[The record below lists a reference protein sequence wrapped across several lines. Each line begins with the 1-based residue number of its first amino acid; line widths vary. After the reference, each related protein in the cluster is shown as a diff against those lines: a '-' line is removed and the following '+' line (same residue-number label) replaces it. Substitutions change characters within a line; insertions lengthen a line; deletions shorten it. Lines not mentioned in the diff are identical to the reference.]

1 MMSIEEAIAFLERA
15 CDNGGRLY
23 SDDDVRAALRNG
35 KDYIFRYSRRRGGM
49 CMCSACGSDVDVAW
63 HNHGEFMRCPECGK
77 VVMIKDEWRGHKY
90 LYDSQI
96 LYSWR
101 RCGAEALIVV
111 GIYCSR
117 NFNCY
122 SPESAQMEMRP
133 EAIWQFEP
141 GRARKFVWNYY
152 SRGWV
157 ANCKGIKPLNH
168 LGASDLHTGMDDAMA
183 GTRLGRIY
191 EVIENN
197 GAGIDLNEI
206 TAMGAIA
213 RKGYIEYL
221 CAAGQEELA
230 AEIAVGI
237 TNIVENPKA
246 KNAAKL
252 LGLTEGQWF
261 EARKS
266 GIRISEKML
275 SALRTVQAAG
285 RMEIKLGEAEAI
297 AERVKPW
304 RLIRLSKRADD
315 LMIGVPAKLRRK
327 AIRRAVAGEDAQEWM
342 DYWEQLKDLGEDR
355 TDARLLIPRD
365 MHAMHERMTAR
376 LQAIKVEEQL
386 KLDAWKREEFE
397 ERLKKLKRRY
407 CFTAEGLALRPF
419 ETAAEVIA
427 EGQALHICIGSYAQ
441 RYMMGDTI
449 LCCLRH
455 EDAPEAPWRAVEFSA
470 RTGEMVQDRGAYND
484 RNQGAHNFDN
494 GVREQLDR
502 FWEQFNAA
510 RREKR
515 RKTA

>member
-1 MMSIEEAIAFLERA
+1 MMSIEEAIAYLERV

-35 KDYIFRYSRRRGGM
+35 NDYIFRYSRRRGGM
-49 CMCSACGSDVDVAW
+49 CMCSACGSDVDVAG
-63 HNHGEFMRCPECGK
+63 HNHGEFVRCPECGK
-77 VVMIKDEWRGHKY
+77 GVIIKDEWRGHKY

-101 RCGAEALIVV
+101 RCGAETLIVV

-117 NFNCY
+117 NYNCN
-122 SPESAQMEMRP
+122 SPESTQMKMRP

-141 GRARKFVWNYY
+141 GRAQKFVREYY
-152 SRGWV
+152 SQGWTKNCRG
-157 ANCKGIKPLNH
+157 IQPLNH
-168 LGASDLHTGMDDAMA
+168 QGTIDNHFGMAEAMD
-183 GTRLGRIY
+183 GTQLGRIY
-191 EVIENN
+191 KAIENN
-197 GAGIDLNEI
+197 SAGIENEI
-206 TAMGAIA
+206 RAMGAIA
-213 RKGYIEYL
+213 RKGYIEHL
-221 CAAGQEELA
+221 CAAGQTELA
-230 AEIAVGI
+230 AEIAMGI

-266 GIRISEKML
+266 GIRISAKML
-275 SALRTVQAAG
+275 SALRSVQDAG
-285 RMEIKLGEAEAI
+285 RMEIKLGDAEAI
-297 AERVKPW
+297 AERLNPW
-304 RLIRLSKRADD
+304 TLYRLRERADD
-315 LMIGVPAKLRRK
+315 LMLGVPAKLRRK

-342 DYWEQLKDLGEDR
+342 DYWAQLKDLGEDR

-407 CFTAEGLALRPF
+407 CFTAEGLVLRPF
-419 ETAAEVIA
+419 ESAAEVIA

-441 RYMMGDTI
+441 RYMRGDTI

-455 EDAPEAPWRAVEFSA
+455 DDAPEEPWRAVEFSA
-470 RTGEMVQDRGAYND
+470 RSGDMVQDRGAYND
-484 RNQGAHNFDN
+484 RNEGAHNFDN
-494 GVREQLDR
+494 GVREQLER
-502 FWEQFNAA
+502 FWEQFYAA
-510 RREKR
+510 KFAKG

>member
-1 MMSIEEAIAFLERA
+1 MMSIEETIAFLERV

-23 SDDDVRAALRNG
+23 SDDDVREALRNG
-35 KDYIFRYSRRRGGM
+35 NDYIFRYSRRRGGM
-49 CMCSACGSDVDVAW
+49 CMCSACGSEVDVAG
-63 HNHGEFMRCPECGK
+63 HNHGEFVRCPECGK

-141 GRARKFVWNYY
+141 GRARKFVREYY

-157 ANCKGIKPLNH
+157 ANCEGIKPLNH
-168 LGASDLHTGMDDAMA
+168 PGASDCHTGMYEAIE

-191 EVIENN
+191 EAIENN

-213 RKGYIEYL
+213 KKGYIEYL
-221 CAAGQEELA
+221 CAAGQEDLA

-237 TNIVENPKA
+237 KNIAANPKA
-246 KNAAKL
+246 KNTAKL

-266 GIRISEKML
+266 GIRISAKML
-275 SALRTVQAAG
+275 SALRIVQAAG

-297 AERVKPW
+297 AERVNPW
-304 RLIRLSKRADD
+304 QLRWLSERADS
-315 LMIGVPAKLRRK
+315 MMNGVPAKLRRK

-342 DYWEQLKDLGEDR
+342 DYWAQLKKLGEDR
-355 TDARLLIPRD
+355 TDARMLIPRD

-376 LQAIKVEEQL
+376 LQAIREEEQR
-386 KLDAWKREEFE
+386 KLDAWRNEEFDS
-397 ERLKKLKRRY
+397 RLKKLKRRY
-407 CFTAEGLALRPF
+407 CFTAEGLVLRPF
-419 ETAAEVIA
+419 ESAAEVIA

-441 RYMMGDTI
+441 SYMRGNTI

-455 EDAPEAPWRAVEFSA
+455 EDAPEEPWRAVEFSA
-470 RTGEMVQDRGAYND
+470 RTGELVQDRGAYND
-484 RNQGAHNFDN
+484 SNKGAHNFDN

-510 RREKR
+510 KREKR